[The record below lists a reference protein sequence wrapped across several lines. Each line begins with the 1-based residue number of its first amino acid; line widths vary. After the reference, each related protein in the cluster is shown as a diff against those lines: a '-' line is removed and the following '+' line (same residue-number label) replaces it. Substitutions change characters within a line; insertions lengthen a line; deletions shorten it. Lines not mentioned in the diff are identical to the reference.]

1 MAYNNKKLREVLQDQ
16 FEDVPERCEG
26 YKEKLARLL
35 VNVVNLER
43 AHAIAKRSVVKD
55 IANEVHAVGMSL
67 HRSRSA
73 PDE

>member
-1 MAYNNKKLREVLQDQ
+1 MAYNNKKVREVLHDQ

-55 IANEVHAVGMSL
+55 IATEVHAVGMFL
-67 HRSRSA
+67 YRSRSA
-73 PDE
+73 SDE

>member
-1 MAYNNKKLREVLQDQ
+1 MASNDRKIVKVLHDQ

-35 VNVVNLER
+35 VEVVQLER
-43 AHAIAKRSVVKD
+43 AHAIARRPVVKD
-55 IANEVHAVGMSL
+55 IGGKINGVGMFL

-73 PDE
+73 SDG